1 MDYNSKD
8 RDYFV
13 GKYQYNTNTLMV
25 LHHATMVIIP
35 TIIVVTFAVV
45 ATLLSSSSTFAYLA
59 GNVGLTLAGF
69 TLIYLTPK
77 I

>member
-1 MDYNSKD
+1 
-8 RDYFV
+8 
-13 GKYQYNTNTLMV
+13 MV

-35 TIIVVTFAVV
+35 AFIVVVFGGLASV
-45 ATLLSSSSTFAYLA
+45 LSSSSTFAYLA

-69 TLIYLTPK
+69 ALVYLTPK